1 MLLLINS
8 HHLRQPR
15 SFAAVGPCI
24 AISAYAESVG
34 KVVGLMK
41 VEVSLFAGLL
51 VIATTLLLGR
61 KFKDWK
67 GRCCRW
73 RLNTVF
79 AACARVRP
87 FSTVCRAGLGQ
98 RERPAAVIDHGEAR
112 DVRQKRNF

>member
-15 SFAAVGPCI
+15 WFAAVGPCI

-51 VIATTLLLGR
+51 VIATTLLARAQIQGLEGALLSMAVEYSFR
-61 KFKDWK
+61 
-67 GRCCRW
+67 GVRTGSRILHSMSRW
-73 RLNTVF
+73 I
-79 AACARVRP
+79 
-87 FSTVCRAGLGQ
+87 G
-98 RERPAAVIDHGEAR
+98 
-112 DVRQKRNF
+112 

>member
-51 VIATTLLLGR
+51 VIATTLL
-61 KFKDWK
+61 
-67 GRCCRW
+67 
-73 RLNTVF
+73 
-79 AACARVRP
+79 ARAQIQGLEGALLSMAVEYSFRG
-87 FSTVCRAGLGQ
+87 VRAGSRILHSMSRWIG
-98 RERPAAVIDHGEAR
+98 
-112 DVRQKRNF
+112 